1 MVCLWYARLFLK
13 AGWLL
18 LLLNCF
24 SRVRLC
30 DSMDGSP
37 PGSAIP
43 GILQARTL
51 EWMPFPSPLRAGET
65 MKVGVSLH
73 ETGSLGHTVFHPPHL
88 DSAPC
93 VITWVGAFLL
103 SARPLPAA
111 TAVRSQ
117 KHTPSQLWEAF
128 PPV

>member
-1 MVCLWYARLFLK
+1 
-13 AGWLL
+13 
-18 LLLNCF
+18 
-24 SRVRLC
+24 
-30 DSMDGSP
+30 
-37 PGSAIP
+37 
-43 GILQARTL
+43 
-51 EWMPFPSPLRAGET
+51 